1 MSFRFG
7 KRSEGNLKGVHPD
20 LVRVMRRAI
29 RTTKIDFVV
38 IEGLRTVERQR
49 QLVAS
54 GASRTMKSRHIHG
67 FAVDIAPIGPDGKVS
82 FKWDL
87 YYALIPAV
95 KKAAADEGVMV
106 EFGADWKRFPDA
118 PHIQLPHAA
127 YPDPK
132 EK

>member
-7 KRSEGNLKGVHPD
+7 KRSEDNLRGVHPD

-29 RTTKIDFVV
+29 ATSPIDFVV

-49 QLVAS
+49 QLVAA

-67 FAVDIAPIGPDGKVS
+67 FAVDIVPIDPTTKKVS

-87 YYALIPAV
+87 YHALIPWV
-95 KKAAADEGVMV
+95 KKAANDEGVALD
-106 EFGADWKRFPDA
+106 FGADWTRFPDA
-118 PHIQLPHAA
+118 PHIQMPHATH
-127 YPDPK
+127 PDP
-132 EK
+132 